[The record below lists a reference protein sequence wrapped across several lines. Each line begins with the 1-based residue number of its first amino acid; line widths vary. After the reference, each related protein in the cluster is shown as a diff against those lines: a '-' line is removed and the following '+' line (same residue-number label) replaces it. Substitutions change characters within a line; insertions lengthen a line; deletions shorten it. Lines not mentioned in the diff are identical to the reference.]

1 MTGHMVKL
9 VCILI
14 LSIFF
19 ISPPAFS
26 QAKHYKPNLVKKKK
40 HARIQYGTAS
50 FYHNKFGGRKT
61 ANGELFSQNQFTA
74 AHNNV
79 PLGTLIRV
87 TNLRNHKRVIVEVTD
102 RLHRRNK
109 RLIDLSKSAASK
121 IGFSSAGLLPVKI
134 EVLGKAM
141 VQAKRK

>member
-1 MTGHMVKL
+1 
-9 VCILI
+9 
-14 LSIFF
+14 
-19 ISPPAFS
+19 
-26 QAKHYKPNLVKKKK
+26 
-40 HARIQYGTAS
+40 
-50 FYHNKFGGRKT
+50 
-61 ANGELFSQNQFTA
+61 
-74 AHNNV
+74 V

>member
-1 MTGHMVKL
+1 MSCHMIKL
-9 VCILI
+9 LCILL

-19 ISPPAFS
+19 ISPPALS
-26 QAKHYKPNLVKKKK
+26 QVKHVKPNIVKKKK
-40 HARIQYGTAS
+40 RARIQYGTAS
-50 FYHNKFGGRKT
+50 FYHNKFGGRQT
-61 ANGELFSQNQFTA
+61 ANGELFSQHKFTA

-109 RLIDLSKSAASK
+109 RLIDLSRSAASK

-134 EVLGKAM
+134 EVLGRAM
-141 VQAKRK
+141 V